1 MKIYAAKTHTIE
13 QFIGKGVWVNIIY
26 SPANFTGHYEWFVR
40 PLSVSGKRITCNIV
54 GVDISW
60 EQRTWSEDL
69 VAQVLKDRVILD
81 IDHIEL
87 VHPLNVLTTD
97 EVISQLYTGDFTD
110 ESDFHIRRG
119 RGIEVHDFDR
129 DELSYIEDEDVE

>member
-13 QFIGKGVWVNIIY
+13 QFIGKGMWVNIIY
-26 SPANFTGHYEWFVR
+26 SPANSMGHYEWFVR
-40 PLSVSGKRITCNIV
+40 PLSISGKRITCNLV
-54 GVDISW
+54 GTDISW
-60 EQRTWSEDL
+60 EQRAWSEDL

-81 IDHIEL
+81 TDHIEL
-87 VHPLNVLTTD
+87 VHPLNLLTTD

-129 DELSYIEDEDVE
+129 DELSYIEDEDAE

>member
-13 QFIGKGVWVNIIY
+13 QFIGKDMWVNIIY
-26 SPANFTGHYEWFVR
+26 SPANFMGHYEWFVR
-40 PLSVSGKRITCNIV
+40 PLSISGKRITCNLV
-54 GVDISW
+54 GTDISW
-60 EQRTWSEDL
+60 EQRAWSEDL

-81 IDHIEL
+81 TDHIEL

-97 EVISQLYTGDFTD
+97 EVISQLYDGDYID
-110 ESDFHIRRG
+110 ESDFHIRPG

-129 DELSYIEDEDVE
+129 DELSYIEDEDAE

>member
-13 QFIGKGVWVNIIY
+13 QFIGKGMWVNIIY
-26 SPANFTGHYEWFVR
+26 SPANSMGHYEWFVR
-40 PLSVSGKRITCNIV
+40 PLSISGKRITCNLV
-54 GVDISW
+54 GTDISW
-60 EQRTWSEDL
+60 EQRAWSEDL

-97 EVISQLYTGDFTD
+97 EVISQLYAGDFTD
-110 ESDFHIRRG
+110 ESDFHIRPG

-129 DELSYIEDEDVE
+129 DELSYIEDGDVE